1 MKTLLVAVA
10 VVAAI
15 ILCAA
20 IVFFAY
26 GREKTWMRL
35 AGSPDRGRLDLVE
48 IRRSPTANDALA
60 CTARLRDDC
69 DFEVPAIDAAPA
81 DIAARLAG
89 RIEDADPLARRV
101 DDGDDPAHLR
111 YVTYS
116 PAMRFPDL
124 ISIELV
130 PLDDG
135 RTGVIAYAR
144 AQLGRL
150 DFGANL
156 ERLKL
161 YLKDL

>member
-1 MKTLLVAVA
+1 MLVA
-10 VVAAI
+10 AAI
-15 ILCAA
+15 LAAIVLCAA

-35 AGSPDRGRLDLVE
+35 AGSPDRGRLNLVE
-48 IRRSPTANDALA
+48 IPRSPTANDALA
-60 CTARLRDDC
+60 CTAGLRADC
-69 DFEVPAIDAAPA
+69 DFEVPALAAAPQEIA
-81 DIAARLAG
+81 DKLAG
-89 RIEDADPLARRV
+89 RIEIADTLARRV
-101 DDGDDPAHLR
+101 DDGADPAHLR

-116 PAMRFPDL
+116 PTMRFPDL
-124 ISIELV
+124 VSIELV
-130 PLDDG
+130 TLEDG